1 MCPPGG
7 FNLQERLHTH
17 INRTIGSL
25 VSLALISASLA
36 GCGGGSTGTGAAI
49 GGIGGALL
57 TGSFGGAALDAAA
70 GAGIGYLSEQE
81 KNNARE
87 QVRKDQ
93 PAAAQARVTSN
104 PETAYR
110 PKATSPFVGSTWRVI
125 SYESDELVGEYSE
138 ILVTFPSNSK
148 VMTMFVRPNGE
159 TEVFAE
165 NYAVVDDVIVFQG
178 KEDGEQYRVPA
189 RFTLNDKLLKL
200 NFEDS
205 SFALEE
211 VEESA

>member
-1 MCPPGG
+1 MS
-7 FNLQERLHTH
+7 
-17 INRTIGSL
+17 INRTLGSL
-25 VSLALISASLA
+25 VSIAVLSTSLA

-57 TGSFGGAALDAAA
+57 TGSFGGAALGAAA

-81 KNNARE
+81 KNNARD

-93 PAAAQARVTSN
+93 QAAAQSRVTSN

-110 PKATSPFVGSTWRVI
+110 PKASSPFVGSTWRVI

-138 ILVTFPSNSK
+138 IMVTFPSNSK
-148 VMTMFVRPNGE
+148 VTTMFVRPNGE

-178 KEDGEQYRVPA
+178 KEDGKEYRVPA
-189 RFTLNDKLLKL
+189 RFTINDKLLSLK
-200 NFEDS
+200 FEDS
-205 SFALEE
+205 SFVLEE

>member
-1 MCPPGG
+1 M
-7 FNLQERLHTH
+7 RA
-17 INRTIGSL
+17 NRTIGVL
-25 VSLALISASLA
+25 VSICILGISST

-57 TGSFGGAALDAAA
+57 TGSFGGAALGAAA
-70 GAGIGYLSEQE
+70 GAGIGYLTEQE
-81 KNNARE
+81 KQNARD

-93 PAAAQARVTSN
+93 QALAQSRVTNN

-125 SYESDELVGEYSE
+125 SYESEELVGDYSE
-138 ILVTFPSNSK
+138 IIVTFPSNSK
-148 VMTMFVRPNGE
+148 VTTMFVRRDGE

-165 NYAVVDDVIVFQG
+165 SYAVVDDVIVFQG
-178 KEDGEQYRVPA
+178 KEDGKEYRVPA
-189 RFTLNDKLLKL
+189 RFTLNDKLLSLK
-200 NFEDS
+200 FEDS
-205 SFALEE
+205 SFVLEE

>member
-1 MCPPGG
+1 M
-7 FNLQERLHTH
+7 RA
-17 INRTIGSL
+17 NRTIGVL
-25 VSLALISASLA
+25 VSICILGISST

-57 TGSFGGAALDAAA
+57 TGSFGGAALGAAA
-70 GAGIGYLSEQE
+70 GAGIGYLTEQE
-81 KNNARE
+81 KQNARD

-93 PAAAQARVTSN
+93 QALAQSRVTSN

-125 SYESDELVGEYSE
+125 SYESDELVGDYSE
-138 ILVTFPSNSK
+138 IIVTFPSNSK
-148 VMTMFVRPNGE
+148 VTTMFVRPDGE

-165 NYAVVDDVIVFQG
+165 SYAVVDDVIVFQG
-178 KEDGEQYRVPA
+178 KEDGKEYRVPA
-189 RFTLNDKLLKL
+189 RFTLNDKLLSLK
-200 NFEDS
+200 FEYS
-205 SFALEE
+205 SFVLEE

>member
-1 MCPPGG
+1 MS
-7 FNLQERLHTH
+7 
-17 INRTIGSL
+17 INRTLGSL
-25 VSLALISASLA
+25 VSIAVLSTSLA

-57 TGSFGGAALDAAA
+57 TGSFGGAALGAAA

-81 KNNARE
+81 KNNARD
-87 QVRKDQ
+87 QVRKDRQ
-93 PAAAQARVTSN
+93 AAAQSRVTSN

-110 PKATSPFVGSTWRVI
+110 PKASSPFVGSTWRVI

-138 ILVTFPSNSK
+138 IMVTFPSNSK
-148 VMTMFVRPNGE
+148 VTTMFVRPNGE

-178 KEDGEQYRVPA
+178 KEDGKEYRVPA
-189 RFTLNDKLLKL
+189 RFTINDKLLSLK
-200 NFEDS
+200 FEDS
-205 SFALEE
+205 SFVLEE

>member
-1 MCPPGG
+1 MS
-7 FNLQERLHTH
+7 

-25 VSLALISASLA
+25 VFMAVLVTSLA

-57 TGSFGGAALDAAA
+57 TGSFGGAALGAAA

-93 PAAAQARVTSN
+93 QAAAQARVTSN

-110 PKATSPFVGSTWRVI
+110 PKASSPFVGSTWRVI

-138 ILVTFPSNSK
+138 IMVTFPSNSK
-148 VMTMFVRPNGE
+148 VTTMFVRPNGE

-178 KEDGEQYRVPA
+178 KEDGKEYRVPA

-200 NFEDS
+200 NFEES
-205 SFALEE
+205 SFVLEE